1 MNKIITT
8 NRKSLHF
15 YEIEDKIEAGIALTG
30 WEIKSIR
37 EGKIDI
43 SDSFARIEKGGVW
56 LLNTYIAPY
65 EKSGAQIMDTRRP
78 RKLLL
83 KREEIK
89 HLSGKVLQKGYTL
102 IPLRVYLKGRWAKVE
117 LGLAKGKKLYDRRRE
132 IAEKDTKREM
142 ERTLKREVNYHKS
155 RAQKAR

>member
-1 MNKIITT
+1 MKVITT
-8 NRKSLHF
+8 NRKASH
-15 YEIEDKIEAGIALTG
+15 YYDIEDSIEAGIALTG
-30 WEIKSIR
+30 SEIKSIR

-43 SDSFARIEKGGVW
+43 SDSFARIEKGEVW

-65 EKSGAQIMDTRRP
+65 DKARISGIDPRRP

-83 KREEIK
+83 KKKEIE
-89 HLSGKVLQKGYTL
+89 HLAGKVLQRGYTL

-132 IAEKDTKREM
+132 IAEKDMRREM
-142 ERTLKREVNYHKS
+142 ERTLKGR
-155 RAQKAR
+155 

>member
-8 NRKSLHF
+8 NRKASHF

-30 WEIKSIR
+30 WEIKSMR
-37 EGKIDI
+37 EGKMDI
-43 SDSFARIEKGGVW
+43 SDSFARIERGEVW
-56 LLNTYIAPY
+56 LLNSYVAPY
-65 EKSGAQIMDTRRP
+65 EKAGRHTLDPRRP

-83 KREEIK
+83 RKEEIK
-89 HLSGKVLQKGYTL
+89 HLSGKVHQRGYTL

-132 IAEKDTKREM
+132 IAEKDMRREM
-142 ERTLKREVNYHKS
+142 ERILKGR
-155 RAQKAR
+155 

>member
-1 MNKIITT
+1 MKVITT
-8 NRKSLHF
+8 NRKASHF
-15 YEIEDKIEAGIALTG
+15 YDIEDSIEAGIALTG
-30 WEIKSIR
+30 SEIKSIR

-43 SDSFARIEKGGVW
+43 SDSFARIEKGEVW

-65 EKSGAQIMDTRRP
+65 DKARISGIDPRRP

-83 KREEIK
+83 KKKEIE
-89 HLSGKVLQKGYTL
+89 HLAGKVLQRGYTL

-132 IAEKDTKREM
+132 IAEKDMRREM
-142 ERTLKREVNYHKS
+142 ERTLKGR
-155 RAQKAR
+155 